1 MAGDSLSTPVSAVSS
16 GWSHRPPLMGTRHM
30 AVAGHYGA
38 AHAAFRI
45 LEDGGNAVDAGV
57 AAGLALGVLICDL
70 VNIAGVAPTII
81 FDARERRVHT
91 INGLGTWPK
100 LTDLEVFRRD
110 HGGAIP
116 EGLLR
121 CVVPAAPAAWIL
133 ALRRFGTLSFGQVAS
148 AAIRFAR
155 EGFPVH
161 AMLADMIR
169 MNEAAYRRWPSNAA
183 VFLPGGRPP
192 NIGELFVQADLAR
205 TLQHMVDEEAAAAKK
220 GRDAGLQ
227 AAHDAFYRGDIGAAI
242 SRYHS
247 KNGGWLRDGD
257 LAGYE
262 ARIEAPVKHSF
273 EGIDVYTCQP
283 WCQGPALLQ
292 ALSLL
297 DSATLKSQGHN
308 SAAYLHTVIE
318 ALKLAFADRE
328 RFYGDPAFVD
338 VPLERLLSPQYAA
351 MRRRMIDPAK
361 AWPEM
366 PPAGEA
372 MLSSPKREA
381 REREP
386 QLPRDTS
393 YIGVVDSAGNV
404 FSATP
409 SDPTFD
415 TVMIP
420 GTGLTPSSRGSQSWT
435 DPRHPSCLAP
445 GKRPRLTPSPALA
458 IQPGKW
464 MMPFGTPG
472 GDVQLQAML
481 QVFLNITV
489 FGMNPQVAAEQP
501 RVASY
506 SFPDSF
512 EPHQYFPGRLHAES
526 RIPDPVTRQLSE
538 LGHEV
543 HAWPDW
549 TWRAGAV
556 CSLISDLESGVLTAG
571 ADPRRPSYAAGW

>member
-1 MAGDSLSTPVSAVSS
+1 
-16 GWSHRPPLMGTRHM
+16 M

-38 AHAAFRI
+38 AHAAFSI
-45 LEDGGNAVDAGV
+45 LESGGNAVDAGV
-57 AAGLALGVLICDL
+57 AAGLTLGVLICDL
-70 VNIAGVAPTII
+70 VNVAGVAPII
-81 FDARERRVHT
+81 VFDAREQRVHT
-91 INGLGTWPK
+91 INGLGTWPR
-100 LTDLEVFRRD
+100 LADAEVFRRD

-133 ALRRFGTLSFGQVAS
+133 ALRRFGTMSFGEVAAS
-148 AAIRFAR
+148 AIRFAR
-155 EGFPVH
+155 QGFPVH

-169 MNEAAYRRWPSNAA
+169 MNEASYRRWPSNAA

-192 NIGELFVQADLAR
+192 NVGEVFVQADLAR
-205 TLQHMVDEEAAAAKK
+205 TLQYIADEEAAAAAKG

-227 AAHDAFYRGDIGAAI
+227 AAHDAFYLGDIAAAI
-242 SRYHS
+242 ADFHVE
-247 KNGGWLRDGD
+247 NGGWLRRGD
-257 LAGYE
+257 LADYE
-262 ARIEAPVKHSF
+262 ARLEAPVQYSF
-273 EGIDVYTCQP
+273 HGIDVYTCQP

-297 DSATLKSQGHN
+297 DATALKSYGHN
-308 SAAYLHTVIE
+308 SAAYLHTVVE

-328 RFYGDPAFVD
+328 RFYGDPQFVD
-338 VPLERLLSPQYAA
+338 VPLAELLSPQYAA
-351 MRRRMIDPAK
+351 ARRRMIDPRK

-366 PPAGEA
+366 PPSGVATLHGA
-372 MLSSPKREA
+372 KSRPRTA
-381 REREP
+381 QP

-393 YIGVVDSAGNV
+393 YVAVVDSAGNV

-435 DPRHPSCLAP
+435 DERHASCLAP

-458 IQPGKW
+458 IQPGKCV
-464 MMPFGTPG
+464 MPFGTPG

-501 RVASY
+501 RVATY

-512 EPHQYFPGRLHAES
+512 EPHEYFPGRLHAEG
-526 RIPDPVTRQLSE
+526 RIAEAVAKQLAA
-538 LGHEV
+538 LGHDV
-543 HAWPDW
+543 HPWPEW

-556 CSLISDLESGVLTAG
+556 CSLVSDLERGVLTAG
-571 ADPRRPSYAAGW
+571 ADPRRPCYAAGW